1 MSHLVLE
8 LRPGEMMVVNGA
20 TIRFRNKCRVEL
32 VSQARFLFG
41 KQIMAPHEAETS
53 IRKLYYR
60 LQTSYVGPIEERA
73 EAVEDVQRLFD
84 HLRQDALPEVAD
96 ALLVVEEA
104 VRSEDFYKALK
115 LLRAMIRDENR
126 DCFVEHDAS

>member
-1 MSHLVLE
+1 
-8 LRPGEMMVVNGA
+8 MVVNGA

-84 HLRQDALPEVAD
+84 HLRQEALPEAAD

-126 DCFVEHDAS
+126 DCSVEHDAP